1 MREKIKAEIKWLKA
15 HKIETFNFIIWIYV
29 LTRFKGIRDF
39 LIDLFKILLEF
50 WAIALGFIVVMTIIL
65 LILALITLTAHIF
78 MLVGVRIGILPK
90 SCIKIKISKEE
101 QEESK
106 TDQLEK

>member
-15 HKIETFNFIIWIYV
+15 HKIETFNFIIWLYV
-29 LTRFKGIRDF
+29 LTSFKGIRDF
-39 LIDLFKILLEF
+39 FIDLFKILLRL
-50 WAIALGFIVVMTIIL
+50 WTIALGFVVSMTIIS
-65 LILALITLTAHIF
+65 LILALITLTVHVF
-78 MLVGVRIGILPK
+78 MLVGVKIGLLPK
-90 SCIKIKISKEE
+90 DCIRIKISKEE